1 MLVSDEIL
9 IIGLIDEYSIDG
21 IIMLKEIKAICY
33 DYLQVGNMYSTLL
46 DMFRQKGLVK
56 KNDNLDKVELP
67 YKAVFEIL
75 NSPAYLSAVSQ
86 AAPVSN
92 SGEF

>member
-21 IIMLKEIKAICY
+21 IIMLKEIKTICY

-46 DMFRQKGLVK
+46 EMFRQKGLVK
-56 KNDNLDKVELP
+56 KNDILDKVELQ
-67 YKAVFEIL
+67 YKAVFETL
-75 NSPAYLSAVSQ
+75 NSPAYLSAVS
-86 AAPVSN
+86 
-92 SGEF
+92 

>member
-21 IIMLKEIKAICY
+21 IIMLKEIKTICY

-46 DMFRQKGLVK
+46 EMFRQKGLVK
-56 KNDNLDKVELP
+56 KNDILDKVELQ
-67 YKAVFEIL
+67 YKAVFETL

-86 AAPVSN
+86 AAPVSAA
-92 SGEF
+92 

>member
-21 IIMLKEIKAICY
+21 IIMLKEIKTICY

-46 DMFRQKGLVK
+46 EMFRQKGLVK
-56 KNDNLDKVELP
+56 KNDILDKVELQ
-67 YKAVFEIL
+67 YKAVFAL
-75 NSPAYLSAVSQ
+75 LFMVRK
-86 AAPVSN
+86 
-92 SGEF
+92 